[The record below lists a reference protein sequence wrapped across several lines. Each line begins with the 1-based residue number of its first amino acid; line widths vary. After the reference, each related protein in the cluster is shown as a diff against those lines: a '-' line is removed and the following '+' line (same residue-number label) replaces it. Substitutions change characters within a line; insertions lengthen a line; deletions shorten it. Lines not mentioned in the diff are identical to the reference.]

1 METLTEKKI
10 QERST
15 LVEKVTRIANG
26 VPWQRFTQAEAETIL
41 SALEE
46 NKRLQEALENVKE
59 TIENCPEE
67 EAVELLRFLFQLRK
81 TVVKALTGK

>member
-1 METLTEKKI
+1 MEKIIKKLGLLRNFQPLPKYDNSCFLTDKEWE
-10 QERST
+10 Q
-15 LVEKVTRIANG
+15 V
-26 VPWQRFTQAEAETIL
+26 L

-46 NKRLQEALENVKE
+46 NQRLQEALENVKE